1 MTRATHL
8 RGRAAAAHGVRW
20 SLPRGCLLGIHS
32 PRLPRPGRRRGAGR
46 TEGGTE
52 EAAGTAGPGQTSAA
66 APQTPPRRP
75 LILLLPADVRGRA
88 GPGGGGAWWGR
99 DQSTAAR
106 GVPARPAAPPPR
118 RGRFRRGDGGGGAAP
133 QELAELRASSF
144 AHHSPRGK
152 LRAAVGT
159 AACGRKALI
168 SGAARE
174 SESPPAERKKRPDRM
189 AW

>member
-1 MTRATHL
+1 MWQGPAAEGGGVGEGRVTRATHL

-52 EAAGTAGPGQTSAA
+52 EAAGTAGPGQTSAP

-75 LILLLPADVRGRA
+75 LILLLPADARGRA

-99 DQSTAAR
+99 GQSTAAR

-133 QELAELRASSF
+133 QELAELWARPSLTTR
-144 AHHSPRGK
+144 P
-152 LRAAVGT
+152 
-159 AACGRKALI
+159 
-168 SGAARE
+168 AARCAPRWGQLCVE
-174 SESPPAERKKRPDRM
+174 TKL
-189 AW
+189 